1 VLAALHPGTVQSG
14 LSAPIIGD
22 AEATTPPVAAANLLR
37 VLGGLQP
44 ADSGGFFAW
53 DGTAIAW

>member
-1 VLAALHPGTVQSG
+1 VQSG

-44 ADSGGFFAW
+44 TDSGGFFAW